1 MKTLYLVRHAK
12 SSWEYDVIDHQRPL
26 NERGLSDAPL
36 IAAHVAGLIETPDLF
51 MSSDAV
57 RALTTANFYAKAF
70 GVPTE
75 DIRLNHDLYDFD
87 GRQLVREVKKLPNA
101 HDRVMVFGHNHAM
114 TFFVNEFGSKPIGNV
129 PTAAFTAIQFDID
142 DWENLNKGTTL
153 HHIAPKQLK

>member
-1 MKTLYLVRHAK
+1 M
-12 SSWEYDVIDHQRPL
+12 
-26 NERGLSDAPL
+26 
-36 IAAHVAGLIETPDLF
+36 
-51 MSSDAV
+51 
-57 RALTTANFYAKAF
+57 
-70 GVPTE
+70 
-75 DIRLNHDLYDFD
+75 
-87 GRQLVREVKKLPNA
+87 REIKKLPNT